1 MNSNRQRQLRT
12 FNSRRRISNPFEE
25 ISMRGAE
32 PKSQTQAKR
41 APTSTLKQ
49 KKLPRQPM
57 LRIIHEDDENEVVA
71 SIAAATLPNV
81 VEEEIINAP
90 AIRPTHVVEKSPLTA
105 TN

>member
-1 MNSNRQRQLRT
+1 
-12 FNSRRRISNPFEE
+12 
-25 ISMRGAE
+25 
-32 PKSQTQAKR
+32 
-41 APTSTLKQ
+41 
-49 KKLPRQPM
+49 M
-57 LRIIHEDDENEVVA
+57 LRIIHEDDENEVVS